1 MRGLLLKDIFQ
12 FAKNCKMLLL
22 SDLIL
27 IVVSFVSKD
36 NIAFSMIPILTSAI
50 LPITMLS
57 FDERSG
63 WMEYSGT
70 LPFSEGQIVS
80 EKYLFGLMVQ
90 SATAVLVFAA
100 LIVQGKIYDGVDLV
114 GIAMEV
120 AGIFAVSLA
129 VPSLCMPF
137 CLKLGVE
144 KGRYVY
150 YPLIGAGSVCVMVFS
165 DPEAWEQS
173 PIKGMEWII
182 LAAIAGIYIIS
193 WIVSVKVLKS
203 VKR

>member
-1 MRGLLLKDIFQ
+1 MRGLLLKDTYQ

-27 IVVSFVSKD
+27 IVVSFFSKD
-36 NIAFSMIPILTSAI
+36 NIAFCMIPILTSAI

-57 FDERSG
+57 FDERCG
-63 WMEYSGT
+63 WTEYSGA
-70 LPFSEGQIVS
+70 LPYSESQIVS
-80 EKYLFGLMVQ
+80 EKYLFGLLAQ

-100 LIVQGKIYDGVDLV
+100 LIVQGMIYDGVDLV
-114 GIAMEV
+114 GNAMV
-120 AGIFAVSLA
+120 MGGIFAVSL
-129 VPSLCMPF
+129 VIPSICMPF

-144 KGRYVY
+144 KGRFVY
-150 YPLIGAGSVCVMVFS
+150 YILVGAGSVCVMVFS